1 MDMSYLTNGLSKH
14 DYNEQSNKTSRR
26 KTSINRH
33 SNKANKQSG
42 IMLYTVRDSVFLFV
56 REPYVFLGR
65 LLPPTAGRV
74 GVSVLYWNLYFYL
87 GLKQMP
93 EGYFSSMSY

>member
-1 MDMSYLTNGLSKH
+1 MSYLTNGLSKH

-33 SNKANKQSG
+33 SNKANKKSG
-42 IMLYTVRDSVFLFV
+42 IMLYTVRDSIYFV
-56 REPYVFLGR
+56 REGAIYVFLGR

-74 GVSVLYWNLYFYL
+74 GVSVLY
-87 GLKQMP
+87 
-93 EGYFSSMSY
+93 